1 MLLIALRTGWPGLFA
16 WVLGLIG
23 VMALTGSSIGAL
35 YDTPEKIRGY
45 AASLGGDALAL
56 LNGRV
61 AGLDT
66 IGGVFANEFGF
77 VLSFALPLMAIA
89 LTSRATRR
97 EEEAGRLELL
107 LAARIGRRAPL
118 LAAVLLASGAMLVT
132 GVGCG
137 LAMAAFGADPWGSLL
152 YGLGIASLGFVFVG
166 LTAVAAQVVEH
177 HRSVWGIGLALTVA
191 LYLVRGVGALERNAL
206 VWLSPHGWVDELRAF
221 GEPRAWPLLLAL
233 GAGVM
238 LVVVAFWLLDR
249 RDLGSALVQPRRSVP
264 RASRAL
270 RTPVGLAV
278 RQHRG
283 AVVGW
288 SVVVAALMAVYG
300 SLAQEVIDVLTGN
313 PALGGFLGT
322 DLDTVTDAILATI
335 MSLFLMML
343 AMLVAA
349 FLVAG
354 IGALRKEEESGR
366 LEVGLSVQRSRT
378 SWLAV
383 HVLVVLGGA
392 LGNVIDRV
400 MHGYVVDFIYFH
412 WGPHYFPA
420 FNVADTAISI
430 GAGCLLVYVLAIGFY
445 ITPAILGG
453 GRKQIEKQVA
463 EGFPF
468 LPSGCHMELDP
479 VATQLVIENIRQS
492 LPSTWRAKAEEL
504 RRVAEADPRVTLK
517 NFLDQS
523 GLELEDVYSNNRSWS
538 DLLEAGGLATH
549 PAGPHEQR
557 RGRRRGYARGQ
568 CAGKDE
574 GEEGGEEM
582 SDAGHRDRI
591 TAI

>member
-137 LAMAAFGADPWGSLL
+137 LAMAAFGANPLGSLL
-152 YGLGIASLGFVFVG
+152 YGLGIAALGFVFVG

-191 LYLVRGVGALERNAL
+191 LYLVRGLGALERNAL
-206 VWLSPHGWVDELRAF
+206 VWFSPHGWVDEVRAF

-233 GAGVM
+233 GAGVL
-238 LVVVAFWLLDR
+238 LVVAAFWLLDR
-249 RDLGSALVQPRRSVP
+249 RDLGSALVRPRRSVP

-300 SLAQEVIDVLTGN
+300 SLAQEVIDVISDN
-313 PALGGFLGT
+313 QALGGFLGT
-322 DLDTVTDAILATI
+322 NLETVADAILATV

-392 LGNVIDRV
+392 L
-400 MHGYVVDFIYFH
+400 VVGLVGALALGGAAAASLGEGAWIGDIL
-412 WGPHYFPA
+412 
-420 FNVADTAISI
+420 I
-430 GAGCLLVYVLAIGFY
+430 GALAYVPAALVFAGLGVALFGWWPRRQVLAWAVFAVAALLAYLGPGFD
-445 ITPAILGG
+445 
-453 GRKQIEKQVA
+453 
-463 EGFPF
+463 
-468 LPSGCHMELDP
+468 LPGP
-479 VATQLVIENIRQS
+479 
-492 LPSTWRAKAEEL
+492 
-504 RRVAEADPRVTLK
+504 
-517 NFLDQS
+517 
-523 GLELEDVYSNNRSWS
+523 
-538 DLLEAGGLATH
+538 LLEASPFLAVGQDVLGQGASGWGVTTLVALSAVLAV
-549 PAGPHEQR
+549 AGVV
-557 RGRRRGYARGQ
+557 GFRRRDVPVG
-568 CAGKDE
+568 
-574 GEEGGEEM
+574 
-582 SDAGHRDRI
+582 
-591 TAI
+591 